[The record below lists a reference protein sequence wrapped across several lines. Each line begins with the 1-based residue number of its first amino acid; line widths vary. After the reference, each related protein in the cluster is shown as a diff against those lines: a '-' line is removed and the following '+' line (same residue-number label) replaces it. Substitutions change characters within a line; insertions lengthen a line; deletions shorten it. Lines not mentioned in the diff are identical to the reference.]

1 MSRYHRWLL
10 AISWLVIAAELTL
23 LVVRHDAAVDWVSHN
38 LWIVLIPFAKVV
50 FKKLAVSKL
59 VATLKSLL
67 VLGWHLSKL
76 FILKLF
82 KTLFLRYGVYF
93 SQRRWYWI
101 RRIKVMF
108 LRRGKQFF
116 RQLRAFWSGYDRP
129 SKVVI
134 FVAFFPVI
142 LLLSFLALS
151 FNITRRTMVK
161 RTQESAIF
169 TVAATAGRRS
179 KGIHSWIARLDYLTL
194 QKIRQITLR
203 YRQVDPAS
211 HPDNPSD

>member
-1 MSRYHRWLL
+1 
-10 AISWLVIAAELTL
+10 
-23 LVVRHDAAVDWVSHN
+23 VVNWVSHN
-38 LWIVLIPFAKVV
+38 LWIVLFPFAKVI

-59 VATLKSLL
+59 IATLKSLL

-82 KTLFLRYGVYF
+82 KTLFMRYGVYF

-116 RQLRAFWSGYDRP
+116 RQLRKFWTGFDRS

-142 LLLSFLALS
+142 LLLVFLGLS

-169 TVAATAGRRS
+169 TAAASAGRRS

-194 QKIRQITLR
+194 QKIREITLR
-203 YRQVDPAS
+203 HRELGAHDRQVGQMTKT
-211 HPDNPSD
+211 NKTSD